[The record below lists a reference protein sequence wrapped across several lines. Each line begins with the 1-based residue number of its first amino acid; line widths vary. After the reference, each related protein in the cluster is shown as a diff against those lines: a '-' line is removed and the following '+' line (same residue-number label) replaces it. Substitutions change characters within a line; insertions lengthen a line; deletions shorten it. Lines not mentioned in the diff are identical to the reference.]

1 MIEISNE
8 YVADTMAVVLWI
20 EGRKLPDRIFEIP
33 ESANNRK
40 TTVSIWISA
49 MTLAEIGYLFEKE
62 RIDTSLEDVKLLV
75 MSSNGFKIADL
86 TDEIVRKSFEIKDI
100 PELHDRLI
108 AGTAYTFNCPLLTND
123 PKIEKSSFVRTI
135 WK

>member
-1 MIEISNE
+1 MIEISSDYIAN
-8 YVADTMAVVLWI
+8 TMAVVLWI
-20 EGRKLPDRIFEIP
+20 EGRKLPDRILEIF
-33 ESANNRK
+33 ESANNPN
-40 TTVSIWISA
+40 TSVSIWISA
-49 MTLAEIGYLFEKE
+49 MTLAEIGYLFERE
-62 RIDTSLEDVKLLV
+62 RIDTALEDVNLLV

-86 TDEIVRKSFEIKDI
+86 TNEIVRKSFEIKDI

-123 PKIEKSSFVRTI
+123 PKIEKSSFVKTI